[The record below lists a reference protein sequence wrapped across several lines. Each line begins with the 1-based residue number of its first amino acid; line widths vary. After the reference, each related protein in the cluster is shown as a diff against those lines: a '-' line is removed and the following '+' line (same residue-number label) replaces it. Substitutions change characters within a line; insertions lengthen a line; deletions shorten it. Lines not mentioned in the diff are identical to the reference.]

1 LLAIFVTL
9 SPTHKIYAC
18 NHSMSTVSC
27 EGNGQERTVGNASLD
42 CWPTGYGCSIT
53 LAKRP
58 DTYHMKSRRTGFRIR
73 PIACPLR
80 HAQNVRTHACPVLE
94 DPPCCVPCTT
104 ATLCRCLRCQHK
116 HWSVVMH
123 PIVRTHTYCVCALH
137 SSLLA
142 SLITHM
148 KQRPYSVPALTQ
160 TVQSW

>member
-1 LLAIFVTL
+1 VPVALGHVPFRPV
-9 SPTHKIYAC
+9 S
-18 NHSMSTVSC
+18 HSMSTVSC